1 MTAVDTF
8 QLTPLRSTDP
18 NVSSF
23 KVETLQFHVTFS
35 NTLQSLH
42 MNVQAVPGKT
52 DTNIHTFNT
61 ILKHCSTFYSSQN
74 IKINYMYVNNVFY
87 PVDQ

>member
-1 MTAVDTF
+1 MNGYTVLMTAVDTF

-52 DTNIHTFNT
+52 DTHTPIQHYT
-61 ILKHCSTFYSSQN
+61 KTLQYI
-74 IKINYMYVNNVFY
+74 
-87 PVDQ
+87 

>member
-1 MTAVDTF
+1 MMDGYAVMTAVDTF

-52 DTNIHTFNT
+52 DTHSA
-61 ILKHCSTFYSSQN
+61 LY
-74 IKINYMYVNNVFY
+74 
-87 PVDQ
+87 